1 MEQQKRVGIWIRV
14 STDMQVQGDSPEHHE
29 ERAKTYAKL
38 RGWEVVEVY
47 RLEAVSGK
55 TVIHHAEAQRMLK
68 DVRSGHITGLVF
80 SKLARLARSTKE
92 LLEFAEIF
100 KKEKADL
107 ISLAEQI
114 DTSSPAGMLF
124 FTIISAMAEWERKE
138 IASRVAASV
147 PIRAKLGKQTGGQ
160 ATFGYKWQD
169 NQLVIDE
176 NEAPIRKL
184 LYEIFLK
191 TQRRKSTANE
201 LNNLGYRTRNGS
213 KFSDTTVERLL
224 KDPTAKGERRA
235 NYTKI
240 EGDTKNWILKPENEW
255 VIVQSP
261 PIITEET
268 YNQVQAIFA
277 QQELKSKRTGKKA
290 VYLLSGYLK
299 CECSKTMY
307 VVKST
312 QTYYCQHCRTK
323 ITVADIDEIYQ
334 EYLAEYLHSFNATDF
349 LSNSNSVLI
358 QKNELLNKTM
368 QDRKKLSK
376 KFETYL
382 EMRSNGE
389 LSKEQFAEHSQ
400 PLNIRITQLDDS
412 IPELQAEVDFLA
424 IQMASTDVV
433 LDEAK
438 QLSNKWA
445 EMPIEEKRAIVETI
459 TDSIVIRKEDIDIA
473 LCFLP
478 SSSEKQIISNAS
490 MPIWLF

>member
-1 MEQQKRVGIWIRV
+1 
-14 STDMQVQGDSPEHHE
+14 
-29 ERAKTYAKL
+29 
-38 RGWEVVEVY
+38 
-47 RLEAVSGK
+47 
-55 TVIHHAEAQRMLK
+55 
-68 DVRSGHITGLVF
+68 
-80 SKLARLARSTKE
+80 
-92 LLEFAEIF
+92 
-100 KKEKADL
+100 
-107 ISLAEQI
+107 
-114 DTSSPAGMLF
+114 
-124 FTIISAMAEWERKE
+124 
-138 IASRVAASV
+138 
-147 PIRAKLGKQTGGQ
+147 
-160 ATFGYKWQD
+160 
-169 NQLVIDE
+169 
-176 NEAPIRKL
+176 
-184 LYEIFLK
+184 
-191 TQRRKSTANE
+191 
-201 LNNLGYRTRNGS
+201 
-213 KFSDTTVERLL
+213 
-224 KDPTAKGERRA
+224 
-235 NYTKI
+235 
-240 EGDTKNWILKPENEW
+240 GDTKNWILKPENEW

-490 MPIWLF
+490 MELCGLLFFKQKTVSRSKKGYPHKPTTIGEHIRKKRMDIGMYQWEVAKQLHVSEETITNWEINRTIPQIKYYPRITSFLGYEFWKLDRNTISGKLKAYRYTNGLSVKRCAKLIQVDPSTIDAWESGKNASPQDFFEKLNTVLKTLKPLE